1 MERYLCLALLLALI
15 LAMASCPAFA
25 EKSGV
30 ILEKEIELTG
40 TSESLPDMPVLDDL
54 IDVDTSVDAE
64 EDTPESSE
72 TPEPAQTAEPTQ
84 TPEPTQ
90 TAEPVD
96 TDDEEFN
103 DSSDYRLTESS
114 ISIGVKERY
123 SKLAVTMN
131 VSNGEEPPKITWRS
145 GNRKI
150 AKVDSKTGR
159 ITGVKKGRTTIY
171 AKIEGYKHEI
181 KCKVNVLK
189 SPKKHNFSI
198 SPQNGSWKVGQVGQY
213 KISFDSG
220 YGGSFTF
227 SSSDSDIASIDEE
240 GLVTAI
246 SPGTCEI
253 TVTMYNEVEK
263 TVSLQ
268 VLENGSSENDKI
280 EKVLQCARGK
290 LGKPYKQGSF
300 GSDRFDCVGF
310 TYWCYKQVDVKLKD
324 TTSKQAE
331 DTRFMQVSYDELAP
345 GDLVYF
351 HTDDNPKVSH
361 AALYLGDGEI
371 IHASY
376 TAGKVI
382 ISELVSSSSDY
393 YKRNFHCARRVFS

>member
-15 LAMASCPAFA
+15 LAVASCPALA
-25 EKSGV
+25 ETDGI
-30 ILEKEIELTG
+30 ILEEEIELT
-40 TSESLPDMPVLDDL
+40 EPRELPGAPGLNDL
-54 IDVDTSVDAE
+54 ISLDLDMDGDLLDVT
-64 EDTPESSE
+64 
-72 TPEPAQTAEPTQ
+72 
-84 TPEPTQ
+84 
-90 TAEPVD
+90 EPVTPAGD
-96 TDDEEFN
+96 PQSN
-103 DSSDYRLTESS
+103 SSSYKLTESC
-114 ISIGVKERY
+114 INIGEKERY
-123 SKLAVTMN
+123 SKLSVTMN
-131 VSNGEEPPKITWRS
+131 VSNGEPPRITWRS
-145 GNRKI
+145 GNRKV
-150 AKVDSKTGR
+150 AKVDSETGR
-159 ITGVKKGRTTIY
+159 ITGVKKGSTTIY
-171 AKIEGYKHEI
+171 AKIEGYKKEV

-189 SPKKHNFSI
+189 SPKQRNFSI
-198 SPQNGSWKVGQVGQY
+198 SPQNGSLKVGQSGQY
-213 KISFDSG
+213 RISFDSG

-227 SSSDSDIASIDEE
+227 SSSDSEVASIDEQ
-240 GLVTAI
+240 GVVTAI
-246 SPGTCEI
+246 SPGSCEI

-268 VLENGSSENDKI
+268 VLENGSSESGKI
-280 EKVLQCARGK
+280 EKVLQCAKSK
-290 LGKPYKQGSF
+290 LGKPYKQGCF

-331 DTRFMQVSYDELAP
+331 DTRFMNVSYDELAP

-351 HTDDNPKVSH
+351 HSDDNPKVSH

-382 ISELVSSSSDY
+382 ISQLVSSSSDY

>member
-1 MERYLCLALLLALI
+1 MERYLSLALFLALI

-25 EKSGV
+25 ETDGV
-30 ILEKEIELTG
+30 ILVEEIELTEPNG
-40 TSESLPDMPVLDDL
+40 LLPDIPDLDDL
-54 IDVDTSVDAE
+54 IDVDVALDAD
-64 EDTPESSE
+64 EDTLQS
-72 TPEPAQTAEPTQ
+72 TEPAGSA
-84 TPEPTQ
+84 
-90 TAEPVD
+90 
-96 TDDEEFN
+96 DEDSLSN
-103 DSSDYRLTESS
+103 DSSNYQLTESC
-114 ISIGVKERY
+114 INIGEKERY
-123 SKLAVTMN
+123 SKLSVTMN
-131 VSNGEEPPKITWRS
+131 VSNDEPPMITWRS
-145 GNRKI
+145 GNRKV
-150 AKVDSKTGR
+150 AKVDSRTGR
-159 ITGVKKGRTTIY
+159 ITGVKKGHTTIY
-171 AKIEGYKHEI
+171 AKIDGYKKEI

-189 SPKKHNFSI
+189 SPRQSNFSI
-198 SPQNGSWKVGQVGQY
+198 SPKNGSLKVGQVGQY
-213 KISFDSG
+213 RISFDSG

-227 SSSDSDIASIDEE
+227 SSSDSDVASIDEE
-240 GLVTAI
+240 GVVTAI
-246 SPGTCEI
+246 SPGYCEI

-290 LGKPYKQGSF
+290 LGKPYKQGCF

-331 DTRFMQVSYDELAP
+331 DTRFMPVSYEELAP

-382 ISELVSSSSDY
+382 ISQLVSSSSDY

>member
-1 MERYLCLALLLALI
+1 MERYLSLALFLALI

-25 EKSGV
+25 ETDGV
-30 ILEKEIELTG
+30 ILVEEIELTEPNG
-40 TSESLPDMPVLDDL
+40 LLPDIPDLDDL
-54 IDVDTSVDAE
+54 IDVDVALDAD
-64 EDTPESSE
+64 EDMLQST
-72 TPEPAQTAEPTQ
+72 EPAGSA
-84 TPEPTQ
+84 
-90 TAEPVD
+90 
-96 TDDEEFN
+96 DEDLQFN
-103 DSSDYRLTESS
+103 DSSDYQLTESC
-114 ISIGVKERY
+114 INIGEKERY
-123 SKLAVTMN
+123 SKLSVTMN
-131 VSNGEEPPKITWRS
+131 VSNDEPPMITWRS
-145 GNRKI
+145 GNQKV
-150 AKVDSKTGR
+150 AKVDSRTGR
-159 ITGVKKGRTTIY
+159 ITGVKKGSTTIY
-171 AKIEGYKHEI
+171 AKIEGYRKEI

-189 SPKKHNFSI
+189 SPRQSNFSI
-198 SPQNGSWKVGQVGQY
+198 SPKNGSLKVGQVGQY
-213 KISFDSG
+213 RISFDSG

-227 SSSDSDIASIDEE
+227 SSSDSDVASIDEE
-240 GLVTAI
+240 GVVTALA
-246 SPGTCEI
+246 PGYCEI

-268 VLENGSSENDKI
+268 VLENGSSESDKI

-290 LGKPYKQGSF
+290 LGKPYKQGCF

-331 DTRFMQVSYDELAP
+331 DTRFMPVSYEELAP

-382 ISELVSSSSDY
+382 ISQLVSSSSDY

>member
-1 MERYLCLALLLALI
+1 MERYLRLALFLALI
-15 LAMASCPAFA
+15 LALASYPAFA
-25 EKSGV
+25 ETDGV
-30 ILEKEIELTG
+30 ILEEEIELTEPG
-40 TSESLPDMPVLDDL
+40 GLLPDTPDLDDL
-54 IDVDTSVDAE
+54 IDADVALDAD
-64 EDTPESSE
+64 EDMLQST
-72 TPEPAQTAEPTQ
+72 EPAGSA
-84 TPEPTQ
+84 
-90 TAEPVD
+90 
-96 TDDEEFN
+96 DEDSLSN
-103 DSSDYRLTESS
+103 DSSNYQLTESC
-114 ISIGVKERY
+114 INIGEKERY
-123 SKLAVTMN
+123 SKLSVTMN
-131 VSNGEEPPKITWRS
+131 VSNDEPPMITWRS
-145 GNRKI
+145 GNRKV
-150 AKVDSKTGR
+150 AKVDSRTGR
-159 ITGVKKGRTTIY
+159 ITGVKKGSTTIY
-171 AKIEGYKHEI
+171 AKIEGYRKEI

-189 SPKKHNFSI
+189 SPRQSNFSI
-198 SPQNGSWKVGQVGQY
+198 SPKNGSLKVGQVGQY
-213 KISFDSG
+213 RISFDSG

-227 SSSDSDIASIDEE
+227 SSSDSDVASIDEE
-240 GLVTAI
+240 GVVTAI
-246 SPGTCEI
+246 SPGYCEI

-268 VLENGSSENDKI
+268 ILENGSSENDKI
-280 EKVLQCARGK
+280 EKVLQCARNK
-290 LGKPYKQGSF
+290 LGKPYKQGCF

-382 ISELVSSSSDY
+382 ISQLVSSSSDY